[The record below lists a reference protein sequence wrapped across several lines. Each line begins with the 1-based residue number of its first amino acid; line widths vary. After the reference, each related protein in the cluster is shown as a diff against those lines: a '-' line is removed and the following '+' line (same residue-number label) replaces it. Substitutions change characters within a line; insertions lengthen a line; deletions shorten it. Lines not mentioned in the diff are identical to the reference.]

1 MKSNDHHT
9 LSIVIPVLNEAAN
22 ISGLLEYLQSE
33 ADPKNLKEII
43 VVDGGST
50 DTTLELAKAKGAI
63 VTCSDKGR
71 AKQMNKGAKLA
82 KGSVLYFLHA
92 DTYPPQHY
100 DQLILQAM
108 NGQISSGCFR
118 MKFNTNKWFLHFF
131 AWFSRINHKLCRGGD
146 QSLFVLKEL
155 FHKTNGFNEDY
166 IIYED
171 SEFIGRLYK
180 NGKFKV
186 LPQHV
191 MTSARKYEQNGTIRL
206 QYHFGVIH
214 LKNLLGF
221 GPEKLYRY
229 YKENISSQSS

>member
-1 MKSNDHHT
+1 MNPDNHHT
-9 LSIVIPVLNEAAN
+9 ISIIIPVLNEAN
-22 ISGLLEYLQSE
+22 HISGLLEYLQSE
-33 ADPKNLKEII
+33 AHPKNLKEII

-92 DTYPPQHY
+92 DTYPPKHY

-155 FHKTNGFNEDY
+155 FRKTNGFNEDY

-221 GPEKLYRY
+221 GPDKLYRY
-229 YKENISSQSS
+229 YKENISSKNS